1 MMKSSMAYTAT
12 LLKYVSDLTG
22 LKLDAVVSQLGVDA
36 IGRLIHNAP
45 MNRLLP
51 IRKIATEI
59 IQYYYLPQ
67 RMLSFAEPDE
77 AFGEDVASR
86 CIIKKGNERDQG
98 SCLVVALANIK

>member
-1 MMKSSMAYTAT
+1 MAYTAT

-86 CIIKKGNERDQG
+86 CIIKKGKERDQG
-98 SCLVVALANIK
+98 CCLMAALADMKK